1 MPKVPDMDGKDRLII
16 NYSDFIKEISY
27 RTGNDV
33 DTIRCFMNT
42 ITDTIQD
49 YISYVDENTN
59 VVIRPMKGLRITA
72 QKKLN
77 AQHYHPVTGKP
88 FDREVRVQ
96 IKSKLSN
103 PLKEFDIEKHRQEFV
118 GE

>member
-1 MPKVPDMDGKDRLII
+1 
-16 NYSDFIKEISY
+16 
-27 RTGNDV
+27 
-33 DTIRCFMNT
+33 
-42 ITDTIQD
+42 
-49 YISYVDENTN
+49 
-59 VVIRPMKGLRITA
+59 MKGLRITA

-96 IKSKLSN
+96 IKSKLEN